1 MRVAIAGAGDLA
13 RYFCEEFLKAGHQ
26 VTILTRSEKEFFQKP
41 DVNQVITD
49 YTLGSVNKA
58 IADCEA
64 LISAVLDYSMGYK
77 DLHLTLLEACQKS
90 PNCKRFIP
98 SEFAGDIKHYPHEPP
113 FYADSHEPVREAL
126 RNQQEVIWTLVCVG
140 WFMDYVVPRKNRHLK
155 DIGETFPIDLSTNR
169 AVIPGTGREPVDI
182 TAVRDAAR
190 AVTALLDFPQ
200 WEPYTFVSGQK
211 TCWLDVFEVMRTR
224 YPGMKPSFKPLA
236 QLLEERTS
244 TDKDVAGLAEYQI
257 FSTTGPASIDTKEV
271 EAQKNKYFK
280 GIRFRKLADLLEEYD
295 QSPDAI
301 L

>member
-26 VTILTRSEKEFFQKP
+26 VTILTRSEKEYLKRP
-41 DVNQVITD
+41 NVNQVITD
-49 YTLGSVNKA
+49 YTLDSVSKA

-90 PNCKRFIP
+90 PKCKRFIP

-126 RNQQEVIWTLVCVG
+126 RNQQDVEWTLVCAG
-140 WFMDYVVPRKNRHLK
+140 WFMDYVVPPKNRHLK
-155 DIGETFPIDLSTNR
+155 EIGETFPIDLSTNR
-169 AVIPGTGREPVDI
+169 AVIPGTGKEPVDI
-182 TAVRDAAR
+182 TAVRDVAR
-190 AVTALLDFPQ
+190 AVTALLEAPR

-211 TCWLDVFEVMRTR
+211 TCWLDVFEVMRAR
-224 YPGMKPSFKPLA
+224 HPDMKPTFKSLE
-236 QLLEERTS
+236 QLVEERNS
-244 TDKDVAGLAEYQI
+244 PDKNVSGLAEYQI
-257 FSTTGPASIDTKEV
+257 FSCTGPASLEAKEAD
-271 EAQKNKYFK
+271 AQRTKYFK
-280 GIRFRKLADLLEEYD
+280 GIQIRTLVDFLEEYD
-295 QSPDAI
+295 QNPDAI